1 MTQGIIASLE
11 ELIAIKRL
19 TQRSRYL
26 PDHLQRR
33 SGQHRSSL
41 KGRGMDFA
49 EVRNY
54 QAGDEIR
61 HMEWRMTAR
70 TGRPH
75 IKVYEEE
82 RERPVVILVD
92 FNPSMYFG
100 THIAFKS
107 CVAARLA
114 ATLAWTASAQ
124 GDRVGGL
131 LNGATMHHEF
141 SPRAREAGLLPFLS
155 ALSQYTHPTPLSSR
169 NQQSQRSLSDAL
181 LRLRHVTKPGSTVI
195 LISDFYTLDEACEQ
209 HLNRLRNHNTLLV
222 YSILDRLELA
232 PPGVPNAYTMT
243 DGTTNLTL
251 DTRHK
256 TTHEAYQHYCET
268 TQDQLTQR
276 FNRLQ
281 IQCTHVTAETNL
293 PLLVYQT
300 YPRRGYA

>member
-1 MTQGIIASLE
+1 MTQGIIASLA

-19 TQRSRYL
+19 TQRSRFI
-26 PDHLQRR
+26 PDNLQRR
-33 SGQHRSSL
+33 VGNHRSAI

-92 FNPSMYFG
+92 FSPSMYFG
-100 THIAFKS
+100 TQIAFKS
-107 CVAARLA
+107 YVAARLA
-114 ATLAWTASAQ
+114 ATIAWTASAQ

-131 LNGATMHHEF
+131 LNGTSAHHELT
-141 SPRAREAGLLPFLS
+141 PKTREAGVLPLLS
-155 ALSQYTHPTPLSSR
+155 ALSRYTHPIPFSR
-169 NQQSQRSLSDAL
+169 TEQKERSLSDGL
-181 LRLRHVTKPGSTVI
+181 LRLRHVTKPGSTLVI
-195 LISDFYTLDEACEQ
+195 ISDFYTLDEACEQ
-209 HLNRLRNHNTLLV
+209 HLSRLQSHNTLIA
-222 YSILDRLELA
+222 YQIADPLELA
-232 PPGVPNAYTMT
+232 PPATPDRYTLT
-243 DGTTNLTL
+243 NGKTTLTL
-251 DTRHK
+251 DTRNQSVQD
-256 TTHEAYQHYCET
+256 AYQIYCET
-268 TQDQLTQR
+268 EKNHLINQ

-281 IQCTHVTAETNL
+281 IQLTQVTAHTNL

-300 YPRRGYA
+300 YPRRAYA

>member
-1 MTQGIIASLE
+1 MTQGIIASLA

-26 PDHLQRR
+26 PDNLQRR
-33 SGQHRSSL
+33 AGSHRSTI

-75 IKVYEEE
+75 IKIYEEE

-92 FNPSMYFG
+92 FSPSMYFG
-100 THIAFKS
+100 TQIAFKS

-114 ATLAWTASAQ
+114 ATIAWTASTQ

-131 LNGATMHHEF
+131 LNGATAHHEF
-141 SPRAREAGLLPFLS
+141 TPRTREAGVLPLLA
-155 ALSQYTHPTPLSSR
+155 ALCRYTHPTPWSR
-169 NQQSQRSLSDAL
+169 RTHENERSLSDAL
-181 LRLRHVTKPGSTVI
+181 LRLRHVTKPGSTLVI
-195 LISDFYTLDEACEQ
+195 ISDFYTLDDLCEQ
-209 HLNRLRNHNTLLV
+209 HLSRLRQHNTVLA
-222 YSILDRLELA
+222 YHITDALELA
-232 PPGVPNAYTMT
+232 PPAALNTYALTNGE
-243 DGTTNLTL
+243 TTLTL
-251 DTRHK
+251 DTRNK
-256 TTHEAYQHYCET
+256 SAHEAYQQYCDT
-268 TQDQLTQR
+268 TQHHLIKQMS
-276 FNRLQ
+276 RLQ
-281 IQCTHVTAETNL
+281 IQLTHVTAQTNL

-300 YPRRGYA
+300 YPRRSYG